1 MREGLGEI
9 CKKQQITTMSNKK
22 CILCQTYNPD
32 EAIFCRHC
40 GAKLD
45 NSPEIESFNYVSI
58 PHVGDSIELT
68 WSIKNADT
76 AFLNGQTMPLSHRYK
91 VVVDEEMTLELV
103 ATRSGKRESKRI
115 HIVPIPSSDKTTKLS
130 TPPLVT
136 TSDAL
141 PYLVKVLLEVLVI
154 DIFPVISL
162 IIISCCSSWLRYT
175 LNLSYNDWN
184 GFRVYANILLCI
196 WVASGI
202 VWGFLRF
209 HRYKKI

>member
-1 MREGLGEI
+1 MASTKI
-9 CKKQQITTMSNKK
+9 CLK
-22 CILCQTYNPD
+22 CNTENPQR
-32 EAIFCRHC
+32 ANYCRAC
-40 GAKLD
+40 GSKFD

-58 PHVGDSIELT
+58 PHIGDSVELT

-91 VVVDEEMTLELV
+91 VVVDKEIFLELV

-115 HIVPIPSSDKTTKLS
+115 HIVPIPSSDKTTKPY

-141 PYLVKVLLEVLVI
+141 PYLVKVLLEVLVV

-184 GFRVYANILLCI
+184 GFRVYANIILWI
-196 WVASGI
+196 WVALGI
-202 VWGFLRF
+202 ILGFLKF
-209 HRYKKI
+209 YRYKKI

>member
-1 MREGLGEI
+1 MVSTKI
-9 CKKQQITTMSNKK
+9 CSK
-22 CILCQTYNPD
+22 CNTENPQR
-32 EAIFCRHC
+32 ANYCRAC
-40 GAKLD
+40 GSKFD

-58 PHVGDSIELT
+58 PHIGDSVELT

-91 VVVDEEMTLELV
+91 VVVDKEMTWELV
-103 ATRSGKRESKRI
+103 ATKLGERGVRRI
-115 HIVPIPSSDKTTKLS
+115 HIVPVSSSDKTTKPS

-141 PYLVKVLLEVLVI
+141 PNLVKILLKVLAI

-162 IIISCCSSWLRYT
+162 LIISCCSSWLRYT

-184 GFRVYANILLCI
+184 GFRMYVNILLWI

-202 VWGFLRF
+202 IWGFLKF
-209 HRYKKI
+209 YRYKKI

>member
-1 MREGLGEI
+1 M
-9 CKKQQITTMSNKK
+9 KQCQK
-22 CILCQTYNPD
+22 CNADNPQQ
-32 EAIFCRHC
+32 ANYCRRC
-40 GAKLD
+40 GAKFE
-45 NSPEIESFNYVSI
+45 NSPEIEFFNYVSD

-68 WSIKNADT
+68 WSIKKADT

-91 VVVDEEMTLELV
+91 VVVDKEMTLELV
-103 ATRSGKRESKRI
+103 ATRSGERESKRI
-115 HIVPIPSSDKTTKLS
+115 HIVPIPSSDKTTKPS

-141 PYLVKVLLEVLVI
+141 PDLIKILLKVLVI

-162 IIISCCSSWLRYT
+162 IIISCSSSWLRYT

-184 GFRVYANILLCI
+184 GFRVYANILLWI

-202 VWGFLRF
+202 VWGFF
-209 HRYKKI
+209 KFYRYKKI